1 MSRHQQPQ
9 GYSRTDRVADEVHRS
24 LSVLVQ
30 REMRDP
36 RVGMVTLQHVRV
48 SNDLGWADIYFTV
61 MNQSADEAR
70 EAEKVLTKAAGFL
83 RSRLA
88 AGMATRYTPRLRFH
102 YDEHAEQARRL
113 DSLIN
118 EARAAD
124 EQRGDDEPESDDGD
138 QET

>member
-9 GYSRTDRVADEVHRS
+9 GYSRTDRIADEVHRS

-48 SNDLGWADIYFTV
+48 SNDLSWADIYFTV
-61 MNQSADEAR
+61 LGQSADEAR

-88 AGMATRYTPRLRFH
+88 AGMTTRYTPRLRFH
-102 YDEHAEQARRL
+102 FDEQTEQARRL
-113 DSLIN
+113 DSLIS
-118 EARAAD
+118 EAR
-124 EQRGDDEPESDDGD
+124 EQDQQLGDAPDGDDE